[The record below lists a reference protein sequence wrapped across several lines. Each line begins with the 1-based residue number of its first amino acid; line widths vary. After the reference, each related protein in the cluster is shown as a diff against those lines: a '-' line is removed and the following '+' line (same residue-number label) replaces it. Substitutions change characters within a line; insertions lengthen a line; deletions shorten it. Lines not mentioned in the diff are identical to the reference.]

1 MKAELLTT
9 LNKNGN
15 TADGKFSVR
24 SFFIRKYIMKN
35 KKILKTALGTVTAF
49 LIGIS
54 AVPSAA
60 AAAQG
65 IIGIKGDINCDNI
78 LNVADLVAMEQY
90 LIGGHEISERG
101 SQLGSFDD
109 DGEIN
114 SLDLAIMRKYLTSQ
128 LPVEYQYGDD
138 IQHEFISPP
147 IYDMYGSL
155 PSHGD
160 ARMAVFHVDF
170 PDCSFETDVTDEQIK
185 NVLFGEERKKYNTN
199 YPNESISAFYKRAS
213 KGVMALD
220 GEVYSYTARYNKSF
234 YENDVYKTKIIDDVI
249 SGMDS
254 KVDFSSFDGDGDRVV
269 DAVLILVPNSAGN
282 DNWWPA
288 AGVYTG
294 LYKIV
299 DNVKIGH
306 VIVGNEEL
314 YDDISYSGFTSTYTH
329 ESTHCMGIPD
339 YYLYS
344 TDDFEGLRGEGGFE
358 LMDEVRADL
367 SAVSKLMLGW
377 FREDQVM
384 VFGDY
389 EYQTFTLKNGQT
401 DDGNCVIIPY
411 GKLDD
416 KYRSEFLVIEYTTL
430 DENNSAVPN
439 EYWWEKSGEGI
450 RIFHVDAEVD
460 PNDYWKMFMYDN
472 ANLNRNENN
481 INRRFIRIT
490 ENYKDSDNLY
500 TTGRVI
506 DYKTEG
512 FAFYDSYGLE
522 TVDPGVIITVGE
534 LTDDGYTITIKKKG

>member
-1 MKAELLTT
+1 
-9 LNKNGN
+9 
-15 TADGKFSVR
+15 
-24 SFFIRKYIMKN
+24 MKN
-35 KKILKTALGTVTAF
+35 KNILKTALGTVTAF

-65 IIGIKGDINCDNI
+65 IIGIKGDINCDNT

-185 NVLFGEERKKYNTN
+185 NVLFGEERKNNNTN

-220 GEVYSYTARYNKSF
+220 GEVYSYTARHNKSF

>member
-35 KKILKTALGTVTAF
+35 KNILKTALGTVTAF

-128 LPVEYQYGDD
+128 LPVEYRYGDD

-339 YYLYS
+339 YYLYD

-472 ANLNRNENN
+472 ANVNRNENN

>member
-35 KKILKTALGTVTAF
+35 KNILKTALGTVTAF

-65 IIGIKGDINCDNI
+65 IIGIKGDINCDNT

-220 GEVYSYTARYNKSF
+220 GEVYSYTARHNKSF

-282 DNWWPA
+282 DNWRPA

-339 YYLYS
+339 YYLYD